1 MISLEFDNNS
11 TKSLYVQL
19 YEYLKNEISSGR
31 ISAGERL
38 PSLRKLAKDLGVSVT
53 TVKLAYDQL
62 LVEGYLESR
71 PQSGFFAAAGAGFSK
86 DENSKHSEVAEASA
100 TYSAG
105 NRSLQDNTAQAQSGY
120 DPASFDF
127 VKWKKCMAAVLNET
141 PERLLSEADR
151 QGEPE
156 LRSEIASYLYK
167 SRGVVCEPD
176 QVVISAGTQQLVNHL
191 ARLLKLMD
199 IGLVCTEDPGYLPV
213 RESFRDWGFSI
224 NTIPVRDDGIEIEKL
239 PVNIR
244 TAVYVSPQNQYP
256 TGAVMPI
263 ARRHQLLE
271 WARANDSIVI
281 EDDYNSELRY
291 FGMPVPALQGMD
303 GGARVVYIGS
313 FTSTLFPA
321 VRISYMVLPESMAEI
336 FHGIKMKYDQTC
348 SKTEQLTLALFMQRG
363 YYQTNLRHVRK
374 LYSRKLQETLDAI
387 KDFGGSQSFISAEN
401 SKSGINL
408 ILRIDTHTR
417 TITGA
422 DQSGMD
428 EVRSELATRLVKS
441 AAKLG
446 LKVKDVDQ
454 LDHDDRIFLLFYYN
468 QIPLEDIRDS
478 VKDMIDG
485 FRNTLMKGCLTMRS
499 VYEVLRLIDGKPI
512 FLSEHYE
519 RLTKSL
525 AGIGMK
531 VPFTEEEL
539 AQDIDSLAKENHIV
553 NHNIKMEVDV
563 GGHSIMYLAPTHYP
577 PAEQYETGVRTDL
590 FNAERN
596 NPNIKMMDVSLRDA
610 TNAEIKAKK
619 LYEVLLVDRDGNIT
633 EGSRSNVFF
642 IKGAKVFTSPAAN
655 VLLGVTRR
663 MIIQIIR
670 ELSDEQGIELCE
682 VPVHT
687 SMLEDF
693 DAAFISGTSPAVL
706 PIAEIGDRHY
716 DVNNELLRTI
726 MQRYD
731 ELCRN

>member
-1 MISLEFDNNS
+1 MISVEFDNNS
-11 TKSLYVQL
+11 GKSLYVQL
-19 YEYLKNEISSGR
+19 YEYLKKEISEGGIAS
-31 ISAGERL
+31 GERL
-38 PSLRKLAKDLGVSVT
+38 PSLRKLSKNLGVSIT

-62 LVEGYLESR
+62 IVEGYLESR
-71 PQSGFFAAAGAGFSK
+71 PQSGYFAVDGVATDSNITSSESRKSNAGSNDSDNNENDKAGRIS
-86 DENSKHSEVAEASA
+86 
-100 TYSAG
+100 
-105 NRSLQDNTAQAQSGY
+105 SGC

-127 VKWKKCMAAVLNET
+127 VKWKKCMSSVLNET

-156 LRSEIASYLYK
+156 LRKEISSYLYK
-167 SRGVVCEPD
+167 SRGVICNPG
-176 QVVISAGTQQLVNHL
+176 QVVVSAGTQQLVNHL
-191 ARLLKLMD
+191 ARLLKMMG

-224 NTIPVRDDGIEIEKL
+224 STIPVRDDGIEIEKL

-244 TAVYVSPQNQYP
+244 TAVYVSPQNQFP
-256 TGAVMPI
+256 TGAVMPV
-263 ARRHQLLE
+263 ARRHQLLD
-271 WARANDSIVI
+271 WAKMNDSIII

-291 FGMPVPALQGMD
+291 FGMPVPALQGLD
-303 GGARVVYIGS
+303 QGIRVVYIGS

-321 VRISYMVLPESMAEI
+321 VRISYMVLPEEMTKI
-336 FHGIKMKYDQTC
+336 YDTIKMKYDQTC

-374 LYSRKLQETLDAI
+374 LYSRKLQETLNAI
-387 KDFGGSQSFISAEN
+387 QDFGGEQSFITAEN
-401 SKSGINL
+401 SKSGLNL

-428 EVRSELATRLVKS
+428 EVRNELAKRLIKS
-441 AAKLG
+441 AAAIG

-468 QIPLEDIRDS
+468 QIPLEDIRTS
-478 VKDMIDG
+478 VKEMIEG

-519 RLTKSL
+519 RLTHSL
-525 AGIGMK
+525 EGIGMT
-531 VPFTEEEL
+531 VPFTEDEL
-539 AQDIDSLAKENHIV
+539 ARDIDSLARENHIT

-577 PAEQYETGVRTDL
+577 SVEQYTTGVRTDL

-596 NPNIKMMDVSLRDA
+596 NPNIKMMDASLRDA
-610 TNAEIKAKK
+610 TNAEIKAKN

-642 IKGAKVFTSPAAN
+642 IKAGKVYTSPAAN

-663 MIIQIIR
+663 MIIEIINDIGA
-670 ELSDEQGIELCE
+670 ELIEE
-682 VPVHT
+682 PVSAST
-687 SMLEDF
+687 IDDF

-706 PIAEIGDRHY
+706 PISQIGDRCY
-716 DVNNELLRTI
+716 NVNDRLLRTI
-726 MQRYD
+726 MQKYD
-731 ELCRN
+731 DLCRK